1 MAVMTAQTCACCDG
15 GGSGMTVRHDRQRG
29 EAGCGHLADNNP
41 VLGGELM
48 DAHQSQK
55 QDAAERERSKGGMET
70 TVCSLRR

>member
-1 MAVMTAQTCACCDG
+1 MR
-15 GGSGMTVRHDRQRG
+15 VRHDRQGG

-55 QDAAERERSKGGMET
+55 QDAAEREWSKGSVKT
-70 TVCSLRR
+70 TVRSLWRRLRG